1 MAVDED
7 KLNAFLGRAVGDL
20 GAAMSAILV
29 LIGDELGLY
38 AALARER
45 LTSAALAERTG
56 TDERYVREWLAN
68 QAAGGYVDYDAGTAP
83 TTSTTSRRCA
93 WPIPTVRWTCP
104 AAIRWSRICS
114 T

>member
-7 KLNAFLGRAVGDL
+7 KLNAFLGQAVGDL

-45 LTSAALAERTG
+45 LTSGQLARIASRNG
-56 TDERYVREWLAN
+56 RCVARRLVRRQPNDDPPQRDHAYQIE
-68 QAAGGYVDYDAGTAP
+68 
-83 TTSTTSRRCA
+83 
-93 WPIPTVRWTCP
+93 
-104 AAIRWSRICS
+104 
-114 T
+114 

>member
-56 TDERYVREWLAN
+56 TDERYVRL
-68 QAAGGYVDYDAGTAP
+68 YYDVTGTDP
-83 TTSTTSRRCA
+83 TTGKITAGLVFGNEERG
-93 WPIPTVRWTCP
+93 W
-104 AAIRWSRICS
+104 
-114 T
+114 